1 MVEGGAARQPVAWG
15 QLALATLLAG
25 IAAAYLFEARGV
37 SRSPDNLLLLQPTAI
52 IVLVLYVLLAIG
64 CFRRAPVRA
73 ADAEAVE
80 TEVAAETWAE
90 TLRSGAMVASFGVFI
105 LTLELVGYDV
115 AIWAFT
121 TLGLYV
127 CGERNKVALLVFPPV
142 FTALMVLGFRAL
154 VPYPFP
160 TTIL

>member
-1 MVEGGAARQPVAWG
+1 MVQRGGLRHVAWG

-25 IAAAYLFEARGV
+25 IAAAYLLEARSV
-37 SRSPDNLLLLQPTAI
+37 SLSPDNLLLLQPTAI
-52 IVLVLYVLLAIG
+52 VVLVLYVLVAIG

-73 ADAEAVE
+73 ADAEAVDA
-80 TEVAAETWAE
+80 EVATETWPE
-90 TLRSGAMVASFGVFI
+90 TLRSAAMVASFGVFI
-105 LTLELVGYDV
+105 VTLDLVGYDI

-127 CGERNKVALLVFPPV
+127 CGERNRVALLFFPPV
-142 FTALMVLGFRAL
+142 FTALMIWGFRAL

>member
-1 MVEGGAARQPVAWG
+1 MVEGGAARQVAWG

-25 IAAAYLFEARGV
+25 IAAAYLIEARGV

-52 IVLVLYVLLAIG
+52 IVLVLYVLVAIG

-80 TEVAAETWAE
+80 TEVAAETWPE
-90 TLRSGAMVASFGVFI
+90 TLRSATMVAAFGLFI
-105 LTLELVGYDV
+105 VTLDLVGYDIG
-115 AIWAFT
+115 IWAFT

-127 CGERNKVALLVFPPV
+127 CGERNRLALLVFPPA
-142 FTALMVLGFRAL
+142 FTMLMVWGFRAL